1 MTKMS
6 RQEAK
11 ELLNKFKY
19 ETNYFSGDVKFADM
33 YDMLRYRFEF
43 GEAETVV
50 ILASLKLAGAKFKY

>member
-6 RQEAK
+6 RPEAK

-19 ETNYFSGDVKFADM
+19 ETDYFSGNLKYEDM
-33 YDMLRYRFEF
+33 YNMFRYRFNF